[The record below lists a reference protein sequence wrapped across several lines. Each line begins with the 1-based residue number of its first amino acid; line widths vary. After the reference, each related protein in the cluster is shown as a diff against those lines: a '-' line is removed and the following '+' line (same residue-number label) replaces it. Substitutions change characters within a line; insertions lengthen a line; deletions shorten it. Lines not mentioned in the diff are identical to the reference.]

1 MICLIY
7 APVREGASSDAH
19 SLKTQAAIYKP
30 FSRWWQ
36 MKPCKMARSLWL
48 ISFQAFICVVPDLG
62 FAESAFRFFFSD
74 NWNRVLAFK
83 LGHRGPRLFLFVRLF
98 VCSFVCFNAVDIT
111 TLTLLLCFLRCFF
124 LFATK
129 FFNSRPQEPSRFQ
142 SLPL

>member
-62 FAESAFRFFFSD
+62 FAESAFVFFFLVIEIVCSLL
-74 NWNRVLAFK
+74 NWDT
-83 LGHRGPRLFLFVRLF
+83 GDRGCFCLF

>member
-19 SLKTQAAIYKP
+19 SLKTQGAIYKP

-36 MKPCKMARSLWL
+36 MKPCKMARSLRL
-48 ISFQAFICVVPDLG
+48 ISFQAFTCVGPDLG
-62 FAESAFRFFFSD
+62 FAGISFSFFFFLILEILSSLL
-74 NWNRVLAFK
+74 NWDT
-83 LGHRGPRLFLFVRLF
+83 GDRGCFCLF

-111 TLTLLLCFLRCFF
+111 TLTLLLWFLRCFF